1 MAGIGCLLFA
11 SAGERKMADFQENF
25 EKLNMTDRERFR
37 QMINY
42 LLGHTYLLSR
52 TMNFEEETRPVNND
66 YLFVERN
73 LDLFQDYL
81 SYAGFRLMV
90 DNNYGVMAL
99 SSEFEGSRV
108 HFDKFTTLM
117 IYCLRLIYEEE
128 REKITLTDTV
138 FVTTSDIVGKMLTV
152 GAIKKKPSD
161 RQLRD
166 SLRLIGRFNL
176 VLKDSGTWEQA
187 DTRYAIMPSLL
198 FIISNERIKNLNS
211 LVKDSA
217 DRPDNDV
224 EEESS
229 EEMEEETEE
238 D

>member
-1 MAGIGCLLFA
+1 MGN
-11 SAGERKMADFQENF
+11 FQDKF

-37 QMINY
+37 QLTNY
-42 LLGHTYLLSR
+42 LLAHTYLLSR
-52 TMNFEEETRPVNND
+52 TMNFEEGTRPVNED

-81 SYAGFRLMV
+81 SYAGFRLTV

-108 HFDKFTTLM
+108 RFDKFTTLM

-138 FVTTSDIVGKMLTV
+138 IITTSDIVNKMMTV

-166 SLRLIGRFNL
+166 SLRTIGWFRL
-176 VLKDSGTWEQA
+176 VLKDSGAWERA
-187 DTRYAIMPSLL
+187 DTRYVIMPSLL
-198 FIISNERIKNLNS
+198 FIISNERIKNLSS
-211 LVKDSA
+211 LVKDSPDD
-217 DRPDNDV
+217 DRSDDV
-224 EEESS
+224 EEEPNVDP
-229 EEMEEETEE
+229 EEE
-238 D
+238 